1 MSSSEPLGLSPELFN
16 RAFPFHVVFDR
27 NLQVVQAGEILQR
40 LAQGAL
46 VGSPIGDHF
55 TIDRPTVTPDFAAL
69 AQQSKSLF
77 ILTFR
82 PNGMQLKGQMMSAQ
96 EGALIFFLGSPW
108 VTDTASL
115 KPLGVKLKDFAI
127 HDPVVDFLFLLQA
140 KETSLRETQAL
151 TTELQRQRQE
161 LKTTLQFKENLMQ
174 VAEQQAQRLEQS
186 FRDLQNTQTQLI
198 QAEKMSSLG
207 QMVAGVAHEI
217 NNPVNFISGNI
228 EYVHRY
234 AQDILTM
241 IDLYQAAYPEATAE
255 IAAWQDD
262 NLDLDFV
269 RADLPKILA
278 SMRMGADRIREIVLS
293 LRNFSRLD
301 EAEMKRVD
309 IHEGID
315 STLLILQHKI
325 KASISEIQLIKQ
337 YGQLPL
343 VDCLA
348 GQMNQ
353 VFMNV
358 LGNAID
364 ALETHYA
371 DGPPSAVRPQIT
383 ITTEALNSER
393 VVIRIA
399 DNGPGIP
406 LAVQPR
412 LFDPFFT
419 TKPIG
424 KGTGLGLSISYQ
436 IVVGRHGG
444 ELRCHSVPGQGT
456 EFWIELPIGD
466 ASIDWCGNLAPEL
479 ALELAAELAP
489 ELAAELAAEVLA
501 GPPPTVLEGAP
512 GGSGFAASAAPA
524 LTCRI

>member
-1 MSSSEPLGLSPELFN
+1 MSSAEPLGLSPELFN
-16 RAFPFHVVFDR
+16 RAFPFHFAFNRD
-27 NLQVVQAGEILQR
+27 LLVVQAGEILHR
-40 LAQGAL
+40 LAGGAL
-46 VGSPIGDHF
+46 VGSPIGAHF
-55 TIDRPTVTPDFAAL
+55 AIDRPRIDPDFAAL

-77 ILTFR
+77 ILTFC
-82 PNGMQLKGQMMSAQ
+82 PNGMQLKGQMMFQA
-96 EGALIFFLGSPW
+96 EGDLIFFLGSPW

-115 KPLGVKLKDFAI
+115 KPLGIKLKDFAI

-140 KETSLRETQAL
+140 KETALKDTQAL
-151 TTELQRQRQE
+151 TAELQRQRRE

-174 VAEQQAQRLEQS
+174 VAEQQAYRLEQS

-228 EYVHRY
+228 EYVNRY
-234 AQDILTM
+234 AKDILAL
-241 IDLYQAAYPEATAE
+241 IDLYQSAYPQPTAKIAT
-255 IAAWQDD
+255 WQDGV
-262 NLDLDFV
+262 DLDFV

-278 SMRMGADRIREIVLS
+278 SMKMGADRIREIVLS

-309 IHEGID
+309 IHEGLD
-315 STLLILQHKI
+315 STLLILQHKL
-325 KASISEIQLIKQ
+325 KGSISGIQLVKQ

-371 DGPPSAVRPQIT
+371 DGPPTAVRPTIT
-383 ITTEALNSER
+383 ITTAALSEER

-456 EFWIELPIGD
+456 EFWIELPIG
-466 ASIDWCGNLAPEL
+466 SSTSWCGNLVS
-479 ALELAAELAP
+479 ELAP
-489 ELAAELAAEVLA
+489 ELVSELGIDPD
-501 GPPPTVLEGAP
+501 GPGLETP
-512 GGSGFAASAAPA
+512 DRSSGFATAS
-524 LTCRI
+524 LTSCSI